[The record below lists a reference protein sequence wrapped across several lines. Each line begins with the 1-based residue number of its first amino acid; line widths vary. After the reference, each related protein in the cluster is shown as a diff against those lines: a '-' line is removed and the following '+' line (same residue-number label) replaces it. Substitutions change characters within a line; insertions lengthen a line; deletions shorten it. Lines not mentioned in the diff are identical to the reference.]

1 MKLELNDIHT
11 LIGWVAEKGLSL
23 LEYEDAGM
31 KIRIGGAGYGN
42 HCSGVMPVENQGPG
56 SGRREAYVENAGES
70 SQPYGE
76 EMPVENGRSCGAVS
90 AADST
95 DPGAVQD
102 ASRTAGQESSVNQE
116 DTAAVQTVESPLVG
130 TFFAAP
136 AEDAEPYVRVGDT
149 VKCGQVLGIVEAMKL
164 MNEIEAD
171 CDGVV
176 EEILVKNE
184 QMVEYG
190 QPLMKIRRSK

>member
-11 LIGWVAEKGLSL
+11 LIGWVTEKGLSL

-42 HCSGVMPVENQGPG
+42 SCSGVMPVENQGPE
-56 SGRREAYVENAGES
+56 SGRRESYVENAGES
-70 SQPYGE
+70 SRACV
-76 EMPVENGRSCGAVS
+76 EMSVENDRSHVS
-90 AADST
+90 VTAEDST
-95 DPGAVQD
+95 AAAEIQD
-102 ASRTAGQESSVNQE
+102 GSEMEGQESAALE
-116 DTAAVQTVESPLVG
+116 DPAAVQIVESPLVG
-130 TFFAAP
+130 TFFVAP
-136 AEDAEPYVRVGDT
+136 AEDASPYVRVGDT

-190 QPLMKIRRSK
+190 QPLMKIRVL